1 MAAAHVLP
9 GTVITDSLQ
18 HAIAGTRRVEVL
30 HPAGRI
36 HVDVELTEVDGQFK
50 LVQAALVRTA
60 RKILEG
66 TLFVSENAFTH

>member
-1 MAAAHVLP
+1 M
-9 GTVITDSLQ
+9 
-18 HAIAGTRRVEVL
+18 EVL

>member
-1 MAAAHVLP
+1 M
-9 GTVITDSLQ
+9 
-18 HAIAGTRRVEVL
+18 
-30 HPAGRI
+30 
-36 HVDVELTEVDGQFK
+36 DVELTEVDGQFK